1 MEENYNNEPSF
12 DKEIEAETKSASFA
26 DEANATGERVVDDA
40 KSVYINESL
49 ATDTMSTPKKVKK
62 DKKEKKKSGKGTG
75 GRLVAACIIGLAFGV
90 FAAGGFYGT
99 KQFIDTKKD
108 NGVTA
113 SQIET
118 IQKQIDDINNKMKT
132 GSSYVAKDVSTAV
145 TSDVTGVVDKVMPS
159 MVCVTNAAESIY
171 YFWGRSYTKEDVSNG
186 SGIIV
191 GENDT
196 EYLIATNNHVIEEA
210 KTISVQFVDDS
221 VAEAYVKGYD
231 ASLDIA
237 VIGVRKENVE
247 DSTKAI
253 VTVAELGDSDLLKI
267 GEPAIAIGNALG
279 YGQSVTTGVISA
291 LKREIS
297 TNKGTESSDLI
308 QTSAA
313 INPGN
318 SGGALLNIYGQVIGI
333 NSAKI
338 SSSTVEGMGF
348 AIPISAVKD
357 IIVDF
362 SNREIRNK
370 VADEERGY
378 LGITCRD
385 SSELNLSLLGYPD
398 GVYVEN
404 VYEGSP
410 AEAAMIYPGDL
421 ITKIDGQ
428 SISTYTQLQER
439 LSYYSHDEEV
449 KITFQRRE
457 NGAFVEKEVI
467 VILGDRAAIKD

>member
-1 MEENYNNEPSF
+1 MEENNFNEPSF
-12 DKEIEAETKSASFA
+12 DREIEVKLESEKELEKVKDVYPQESIATET
-26 DEANATGERVVDDA
+26 
-40 KSVYINESL
+40 I
-49 ATDTMSTPKKVKK
+49 STPNKPKRV
-62 DKKEKKKSGKGTG
+62 KKEKNKSGKRMG
-75 GRLVAACIIGLAFGV
+75 GKFVAACFIGLAFGV

-99 KQFIDTKKD
+99 KQLIDTKKET
-108 NGVTA
+108 GVTA

-132 GSSYVAKDVSTAV
+132 GSSYVAKDVSNAV

-159 MVCVTNAAESIY
+159 MVCVTNAAESTY
-171 YFWGRSYTKEDVSNG
+171 YFWGRSYTQEDVSNG

-196 EYLIATNNHVIEEA
+196 EYLIATNNHVIEDA
-210 KTISVQFVDDS
+210 KTISVQFVDES

-237 VIGVRKENVE
+237 VIGVKKENVE
-247 DSTKAI
+247 NETKLA
-253 VTVAELGDSDLLKI
+253 VSVAELGDSDLLKI

-291 LKREIS
+291 LDREIS
-297 TNKGTESSDLI
+297 TNKGTESSALI

-338 SSSTVEGMGF
+338 SSSAVEGVGF

-362 SNREIRNK
+362 SNREVRNK
-370 VADEERGY
+370 VADEERGF

-398 GVYVEN
+398 GVYVES

-410 AEAAMIYPGDL
+410 AEAAMIYPGDM

-428 SISTYTQLQER
+428 SITTYTQLQER
-439 LSYYSHDEEV
+439 LSYYSRNEEV

-457 NGAFVEKEVI
+457 NGAFVEKEVT
-467 VILGDRAAIKD
+467 VTLGDRASIKD

>member
-1 MEENYNNEPSF
+1 MEDNKINEPSF
-12 DKEIEAETKSASFA
+12 DREIEVS
-26 DEANATGERVVDDA
+26 
-40 KSVYINESL
+40 NESESKVNEAYADGVNSVDESRIAYHEETL
-49 ATDTMSTPKKVKK
+49 VAKESATKKPKKVKK
-62 DKKEKKKSGKGTG
+62 EKNKSGRGTG
-75 GRLVAACIIGLAFGV
+75 GKFVAACFIGLAFGV

-99 KQFIDTKKD
+99 KQLIDSKKD
-108 NGVTA
+108 SGVTA

-145 TSDVTGVVDKVMPS
+145 TSDVTSVVDKVMPS
-159 MVCVTNAAESIY
+159 MVCVTNAIESTY
-171 YFWGRSYTKEDVSNG
+171 YFWGRSYTQEDVSNG
-186 SGIIV
+186 SGIII

-196 EYLIATNNHVIEEA
+196 EYLIATNNHVIEDA
-210 KTISVQFVDDS
+210 KTISVQFVDGS
-221 VAEAYVKGYD
+221 VSEAYVKGYD
-231 ASLDIA
+231 AALDIA
-237 VIGVRKENVE
+237 VIGVKKENVE
-247 DSTKAI
+247 NETKLA
-253 VTVAELGDSDLLKI
+253 VAVAELGDSDLLKI

-291 LKREIS
+291 LGREIS
-297 TNKGTESSDLI
+297 TNKGTEASDLI

-338 SSSTVEGMGF
+338 SSSAVEGVGF

-362 SNREIRNK
+362 SNREVRNK

-385 SSELNLSLLGYPD
+385 SSELNLTLLGYPD
-398 GVYVEN
+398 GVYVES

-428 SISTYTQLQER
+428 AITTYTQLQER

-457 NGAFVEKEVI
+457 NGAFVEKEVT